1 MNKEVKFHPLNFL
14 MIALGTAIYAFGF
27 VNFNMVNHLAEGGVS
42 GITLIFHA
50 LFQINPAYT
59 QILLNIPLFIL
70 GVKIFGKRGMIY
82 TIHGTVCLSIF
93 IWLFQRMSF
102 SIDLAHDTLIAA
114 LLAGIFAGIGGGI
127 VFRFG
132 GTTGGG
138 DIIGRYFEQKKGF
151 ALGQTLF
158 VFDILVLT
166 LSLSYIDIQ
175 HMMYTVIASFVFSQ
189 VVAVVQNG
197 GYTVRGMLIISRKY
211 AAISQKITDE
221 IGRGATYLKAEGVY
235 SGNDTKV
242 IYVVLSPIQ
251 VQAVKGIL
259 AEIDPDAFVSIINV
273 HEVIGSGFTYTEDL
287 NL

>member
-1 MNKEVKFHPLNFL
+1 MK
-14 MIALGTAIYAFGF
+14 
-27 VNFNMVNHLAEGGVS
+27 S
-42 GITLIFHA
+42 
-50 LFQINPAYT
+50 
-59 QILLNIPLFIL
+59 
-70 GVKIFGKRGMIY
+70 
-82 TIHGTVCLSIF
+82 
-93 IWLFQRMSF
+93 
-102 SIDLAHDTLIAA
+102 
-114 LLAGIFAGIGGGI
+114 
-127 VFRFG
+127 
-132 GTTGGG
+132 
-138 DIIGRYFEQKKGF
+138 YFEQKKGF

>member
-1 MNKEVKFHPLNFL
+1 MNKEVKFHPVNFL
-14 MIALGTAIYAFGF
+14 MIALGAAIYAFGF
-27 VNFNMVNHLAEGGVS
+27 VNFNMVNHLAEGGIS

-50 LFQINPAYT
+50 LFKLNPAYT
-59 QILLNIPLFIL
+59 QILFNIPLFIL

-82 TIHGTVCLSIF
+82 TIHGTVCLSVF

-102 SIDLAHDTLIAA
+102 SIDLAQDTLIAA

-138 DIIGRYFEQKKGF
+138 DIIGRYFEQKKGL

-158 VFDILVLT
+158 VFDIVVLT

-197 GYTVRGMLIISRKY
+197 GYTVRGMLIISSKY
-211 AAISQKITDE
+211 TEISQKITDE

-235 SGNDTKV
+235 SGQGTKV
-242 IYVVLSPIQ
+242 IYVVLSPVQ
-251 VQAVKGIL
+251 VQAVKAIL

>member
-1 MNKEVKFHPLNFL
+1 MNKEVKFHPVNFL
-14 MIALGTAIYAFGF
+14 MIALGAAIYAFGF
-27 VNFNMVNHLAEGGVS
+27 VNFNMVNHLAEGGIS

-50 LFQINPAYT
+50 LFKLNPAYT
-59 QILLNIPLFIL
+59 QILFNIPLFIL

-82 TIHGTVCLSIF
+82 TIHGTVCLSVF

-138 DIIGRYFEQKKGF
+138 DIIGRYFEQKKGL

-158 VFDILVLT
+158 VFDIVVLT

-197 GYTVRGMLIISRKY
+197 GYTVRGMLIISSKY
-211 AAISQKITDE
+211 TEISQKITDE

-235 SGNDTKV
+235 SGQETKV
-242 IYVVLSPIQ
+242 IYVVLSPVQ
-251 VQAVKGIL
+251 VQAVKAIL

>member
-50 LFQINPAYT
+50 LFKINPAYT

-93 IWLFQRMSF
+93 IWLFQRMSM

-197 GYTVRGMLIISRKY
+197 GYTVRGMLIISSKY
-211 AAISQKITDE
+211 AEISKKITDE

-235 SGNDTKV
+235 SGQDTKV

>member
-14 MIALGTAIYAFGF
+14 MIALGTATYAFGF

-50 LFQINPAYT
+50 LFKINPAYT

-93 IWLFQRMSF
+93 IWLFQRMSM

-197 GYTVRGMLIISRKY
+197 GYTVRGMLIISSKY

-235 SGNDTKV
+235 SGQDTKV

-251 VQAVKGIL
+251 AQAVKGIL